1 MKKLSII
8 SAPLLVIA
16 AGNSASAQTE
26 RLPIRTDVPEDYSMV
41 HCPNEPATRTML
53 RNYYVTDNKGFLGP
67 TFFKGL
73 EATGCEQQSGPVTI
87 VEVLERISMGS
98 EPSDTYVA
106 FRSIGTGGAL
116 KGKQI
121 FGIVNE
127 EGNNQHPRN
136 ALDRWKRMHAAHG
149 VVTAS
154 PADKRVYLC
163 PTPKA
168 AMNVIAAIPPVR
180 QKGVNQPIQVRAK
193 EAAIKTNRCGWATG
207 RFRVTAIHSSA
218 FISLGYEVGEHWT
231 ALTATDARGKSV
243 GILHDSNLM

>member
-8 SAPLLVIA
+8 TAPLLVIA

-121 FGIVNE
+121 FGIVHE
-127 EGNNQHPRN
+127 AGNNQHPRT
-136 ALDRWKRMHAAHG
+136 ALDRWKRMHAPNG
-149 VVTAS
+149 VVNAS
-154 PADKRVYLC
+154 PADKRVYIC

-168 AMNVIAAIPPVR
+168 AMNVVAAIPPVR
-180 QKGVNQPIQVRAK
+180 QKGVNQPLQVRAK
-193 EAAIKTNRCGWATG
+193 EAAVKANRCGWATG
-207 RFRVTAIHSSA
+207 RFRVTAVHNSA